1 MRSEFEPRKLS
12 VRTFLAIATCVAA
25 CLVGCSGSNHP
36 ARPYGAQ
43 RARLGESLALLGWN
57 MAVSNLRW
65 EGDYVLIDVDAS
77 AASAKD
83 LRAPRA
89 KPEDIR
95 FGLYGALAHPM
106 ESAGLG
112 SCDAGTASVH
122 DIPSPL
128 SAPPDR
134 LTGTVCLG
142 PLKDRSQVRGVYGY
156 SPHDRIPNT
165 SAAYPAAFPV
175 GLPPTNRNDTGLVVK
190 TVSLSAWRAD
200 GTPVTKAQLGDPG
213 AFTGNG
219 YMLLG
224 LEADALAARYR
235 DDSAT
240 RGGPMML
247 LVSPTL
253 PGAGLNPACAAYGYS
268 VLILPDAS
276 LDSVHVNASLCTQG
290 EINEALL
297 YATVA
302 VDGTHAGVWTQR

>member
-83 LRAPRA
+83 PRAPRA

-276 LDSVHVNASLCTQG
+276 LCTQG

>member
-36 ARPYGAQ
+36 ARPYGTQ

-83 LRAPRA
+83 PRAPRA

>member
-1 MRSEFEPRKLS
+1 M
-12 VRTFLAIATCVAA
+12 VACLAVS
-25 CLVGCSGSNHP
+25 LVGCSGPGHP
-36 ARPYGAQ
+36 VRPYGAQ
-43 RARLGESLALLGWN
+43 GARLGESLALLGWN

-65 EGDYVLIDVDAS
+65 DGDYVLVDVS
-77 AASAKD
+77 AAVASPADPK
-83 LRAPRA
+83 APHA

-112 SCDAGTASVH
+112 SCDIATASVH
-122 DIPSPL
+122 DIASPL

-156 SPHDRIPNT
+156 SPRDRIPNT

-175 GLPPTNRNDTGLVVK
+175 GLPSTNGNDTGLVVK
-190 TVSLSAWRAD
+190 TTSLSAWRAD
-200 GTPVTKAQLGDPG
+200 GAPVTQAQLGDPA
-213 AFTGNG
+213 AFNGNG

-224 LEADALAARYR
+224 LEADAVAARYR
-235 DDSAT
+235 DDSAA

-247 LVSPTL
+247 LASPTV
-253 PGAGLNPACAAYGYS
+253 PGRGLNPACATYGSS
-268 VLILPDAS
+268 VLILPD
-276 LDSVHVNASLCTQG
+276 ASLCTQG

-302 VDGTHAGVWTQR
+302 IEGTHAGVWTQR